1 MIIVKRMKK
10 KKIEKTL
17 KYSKLDCKR
26 CRMENWKEKQ
36 DLGMQTPFQQTL
48 EIINNKKNLFLTKK
62 SFSNTV
68 INQVINNTL

>member
-26 CRMENWKEKQ
+26 CRMENWKEK
-36 DLGMQTPFQQTL
+36 TRSRNANSVSANVRNHQQQKKL
-48 EIINNKKNLFLTKK
+48 VLNKKKFFQHCNK
-62 SFSNTV
+62 SGN
-68 INQVINNTL
+68 